1 MKLISEEVRSIDVK
15 YIDILQSGEIQ
26 IVTDYYP
33 TLIKNKLL
41 VFVQFNGTEVIGVV
55 NDVQENE
62 TDSIIYVEINP
73 QQAEE
78 FNINNTSQIVIWGKI
93 EE

>member
-1 MKLISEEVRSIDVK
+1 MKLISEEVRSIDVR
-15 YIDILQSGEIQ
+15 YIDVLQSGEIQ

-41 VFVQFNGTEVIGVV
+41 VFVQFNGIEVIGVV

-73 QQAEE
+73 QQAKE
-78 FNINNTSQIVIWGKI
+78 FSINNTSQIVIWGKI